1 MISNVILFCKS
12 TNTFFSSQKI
22 INKMA
27 KQAERDEE
35 RDDDRQDQLITKME
49 DLLGMAAEVQRTVEN
64 TVNAKEDDVHHPLDQ
79 DGSGKLPVQS
89 GDEGSWGDDYGESGD
104 AARDGY

>member
-1 MISNVILFCKS
+1 
-12 TNTFFSSQKI
+12 
-22 INKMA
+22 MA
-27 KQAERDEE
+27 KQAEREEE

-64 TVNAKEDDVHHPLDQ
+64 AVNAKEDEAHHPLEDETDQ
-79 DGSGKLPVQS
+79 DGSGELPVQS
-89 GDEGSWGDDYGESGD
+89 GDEGSWGYDYVESGD

>member
-1 MISNVILFCKS
+1 M
-12 TNTFFSSQKI
+12 I

-27 KQAERDEE
+27 RQAEREEE

-49 DLLGMAAEVQRTVEN
+49 DLLGMTAEVQRTVEN
-64 TVNAKEDDVHHPLDQ
+64 AVNAKEDEVHQPLEDDTDQ
-79 DGSGKLPVQS
+79 YGSGELPVQS
-89 GDEGSWGDDYGESGD
+89 GDEGSWGYDYVESGD